1 MGGADRE
8 KEENESAEGIFDA
21 DIMDLWGIKLVR
33 NVKKKPQKIWLSNA
47 TKRNQ
52 VRIPQK
58 AQ

>member
-33 NVKKKPQKIWLSNA
+33 NV
-47 TKRNQ
+47 
-52 VRIPQK
+52 
-58 AQ
+58 